1 LLACGISAE
10 WIPDRHKPRAPVSAG
25 FVPLQLAGPAAV
37 WGRAK
42 KKGTER
48 FVTQSIFLGWT
59 LFTRE
64 IAIFEEQ

>member
-1 LLACGISAE
+1 
-10 WIPDRHKPRAPVSAG
+10 VSAG